1 VDGTTN
7 NNNETGRTNMF
18 SINRVFFAGAV
29 VSAVAAALMAS
40 GCAVGGGMQQGAE
53 VRVSTKLDGASPKMI
68 VAGPARLLH
77 VDVHGRQEL
86 SLYSVKRAADGSFS
100 CAAVASSGAMPLRH
114 GASNELNLVVPADE
128 AVCLANGSGVARDS
142 DVAWHA
148 RRGTDAPA
156 EVLHASN
163 L

>member
-1 VDGTTN
+1 MNGTTN
-7 NNNETGRTNMF
+7 HFNETKGANMF
-18 SINRVFFAGAV
+18 SINRLFFAGAV
-29 VSAVAAALMAS
+29 ASAVAAALMAS
-40 GCAVGGGMQQGAE
+40 GCAGGGGMRAAE
-53 VRVSTKLDGASPKMI
+53 VRIATKLEGASPKMI

-86 SLYSVKRAADGSFS
+86 SLYSVKRAPDGSFN
-100 CAAVASSGAMPLRH
+100 CAAVASSDALPLRH

-128 AVCLANGSGVARDS
+128 AVCLANGSGIARDTEI
-142 DVAWHA
+142 AWHA

-156 EVLHASN
+156 ETLHASN

>member
-1 VDGTTN
+1 
-7 NNNETGRTNMF
+7 MF
-18 SINRVFFAGAV
+18 SINRIFVAGAV

-40 GCAVGGGMQQGAE
+40 GCAAGGAMNHAE
-53 VRVSTKLDGASPKMI
+53 VRVATKLEGASPKMI

-77 VDVHGRQEL
+77 VDVHGRDAL

-100 CAAVASSGAMPLRH
+100 CAAQASTGARSLRQ
-114 GASNELNLVVPADE
+114 GASNELNIVVAEDE

-142 DVAWHA
+142 DVSWHA
-148 RRGTDAPA
+148 RRGADAPVEA
-156 EVLHASN
+156 LHASN

>member
-1 VDGTTN
+1 
-7 NNNETGRTNMF
+7 MF
-18 SINRVFFAGAV
+18 SINRIFFAGAV

-40 GCAVGGGMQQGAE
+40 GCAVGGVDRAE
-53 VRVSTKLDGASPKMI
+53 VRVATRLEGASPKMI

-86 SLYSVKRAADGSFS
+86 SLYTVKRAADGSFS
-100 CAAVASSGAMPLRH
+100 CAVVASAGALPLRQR
-114 GASNELNLVVPADE
+114 ASNELNMLVPADE

-142 DVAWHA
+142 EVAWHA
-148 RRGTDAPA
+148 RRGASAPA
-156 EVLHASN
+156 ETLHASN